1 MRLRVAV
8 CNVPISVGA
17 KAWRECFTETAK
29 RGDIFGINEAHS
41 PRQKATYRRQAKR
54 RRLRKYG
61 LSGANPLFN
70 DPDRWRRVHQ
80 GQHRLHGRGPL
91 WRRWPGFNAARSA
104 TVAVYRST
112 GFERV
117 PDVTVINTHLVPRGP
132 KVPGPWRDRARR
144 RAVARIA
151 RLTAQHV
158 ARHRVVVVMGD
169 FNMDDAP
176 AIPGVRW
183 LVGARHGVDKIGVA
197 VPKGWRIAERTT
209 QRFPAPTDHKSG
221 VAADLRIERV

>member
-1 MRLRVAV
+1 MRLRVGV
-8 CNVPISVGA
+8 INVPTSVGA
-17 KAWRECFTETAK
+17 KAWRECFEATAK
-29 RGDIFGINEAHS
+29 HADIFGINEAHS
-41 PRQKATYRRQAKR
+41 PRQKATFRRLAKR
-54 RRLRKYG
+54 RGLRKYG
-61 LSGANPLFN
+61 LSGPNPLLS

-104 TVAVYRST
+104 TVAVYEPTS
-112 GFERV
+112 GDA
-117 PDVTVINTHLVPRGP
+117 PDVMAVNTHLVPRGP

-144 RAVARIA
+144 RAVAHIA
-151 RLTAQHV
+151 RLTEAH
-158 ARHRVVVVMGD
+158 ATKGRVVVLLGD

-197 VPKGWRIAERTT
+197 VPAGWRLGATST
-209 QRFPAPTDHKSG
+209 YRFPAPTDHKTG
-221 VAADLRIERV
+221 VAAAIDVERVR